1 MRPRSKPILRQAVL
15 TLLGTWVSEEISLDL
30 KTRIYEALSYFV
42 QPVDG
47 HDVAVRLA
55 AARSIGK
62 FDTWG
67 FEESA
72 LLPYYGPAVTSIMEL
87 IEKVE
92 TIESKIRLMN
102 ILGSL
107 IERMNTAVSSTYA
120 WCVGAT
126 CSLVWCIRS
135 CRMLSRCSAYCPACG
150 LTRETSSCSRC
161 PFWL

>member
-1 MRPRSKPILRQAVL
+1 M
-15 TLLGTWVSEEISLDL
+15 DL

-42 QPVDG
+42 QPVDN
-47 HDVAVRLA
+47 HDLAVRLA

-72 LLPYYGPAVTSIMEL
+72 LLPYYGPAVASIMEL

-107 IERMNTAVSSTYA
+107 IERMNTAVGSTFS
-120 WCVGAT
+120 WNSKGP
-126 CSLVWCIRS
+126 CSFVLYIRS
-135 CRMLSRCSAYCPACG
+135 CRTPNMC
-150 LTRETSSCSRC
+150 
-161 PFWL
+161 